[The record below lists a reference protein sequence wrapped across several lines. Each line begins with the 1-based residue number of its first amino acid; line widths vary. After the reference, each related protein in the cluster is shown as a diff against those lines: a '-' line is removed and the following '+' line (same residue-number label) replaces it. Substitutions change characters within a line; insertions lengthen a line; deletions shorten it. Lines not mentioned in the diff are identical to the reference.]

1 MDVAEK
7 SHKERAPTIVE
18 HDGVFV
24 VRDDMHYG
32 GTKARLLAPLFA
44 SYDEIVYAT
53 PAEGGAQ
60 SAIAAAA
67 KQFGKRATLFV
78 AERKIPHARQLL
90 ATSYGAKIVTVKPGY
105 LTVVQARA
113 RQYSAETGAY
123 LLPFGAAFDGAIEG
137 IADAALS
144 TGFEPDE
151 VWCASGSGTLARGL
165 ALAWPN
171 ARRHVVQVGRE
182 LVPDDVSGAKIHIQP
197 LKFEKPCKVPTP
209 FPSDPHYDAKA
220 WHVCQDNKGKGRVL
234 FWNVTGPA

>member
-1 MDVAEK
+1 MDAAEK
-7 SHKERAPTIVE
+7 SPIIIE
-18 HDGVFV
+18 HEGVFV
-24 VRDDMHYG
+24 VRDDLHYG
-32 GTKARLLAPLFA
+32 GTKARVLAPLFVKH
-44 SYDEIVYAT
+44 DEIVYAT

-67 KQFGKRATLFV
+67 KRFGKRATLFV
-78 AERKIPHARQLL
+78 AERKIPHPRQLL
-90 ATSYGAKIVTVKPGY
+90 AASYGANIVTVKPGY
-105 LTVVQARA
+105 LSVVQARA
-113 RQYSAETGAY
+113 REYAASSGAY

-137 IADAALS
+137 IAAAALS

-171 ARRHVVQVGRE
+171 AKRNVVQVGRT
-182 LVPDDVSGAKIHIQP
+182 LTASDVSGAEIHLQP
-197 LKFEKPCKVPTP
+197 LKFEKPCSAPTP

-220 WHVCQDNKGKGRVL
+220 WHVCQAKKGKGKVL